1 MAGYMTYE
9 AKVIAGTSLLD
20 ATVYSSVFNGLL
32 KQITIT
38 TGGVGSTATTAWA
51 PAAASTASSGLVS
64 TGFFVFA
71 SEQTGAIF
79 LRVAAP
85 TAGGATY
92 YPVTGGHS
100 SSGAIVNAMST
111 APFYGYP
118 FPLVNDRLVI
128 SSTGTSGTAAVNG
141 FVHTIK
147 LVFEGSKIG

>member
-1 MAGYMTYE
+1 MAGYMSYE
-9 AKVIAGTSLLD
+9 AVIIAGTSLLD
-20 ATVYSSVFNGLL
+20 STSYSKVYNGLL
-32 KQITIT
+32 KQVTIT
-38 TGGVGSTATTAWA
+38 TGGVGSTDTTEWA

-64 TGFFVFA
+64 TGFFVL
-71 SEQTGAIF
+71 SSKQTGAIF
-79 LRVAAP
+79 LKVAPP

-111 APFYGYP
+111 SPFFGYQ

-128 SSTGTSGTAAVNG
+128 SSSGTSGTAAVNG

-147 LVFEGSKIG
+147 LVIEGSKIG